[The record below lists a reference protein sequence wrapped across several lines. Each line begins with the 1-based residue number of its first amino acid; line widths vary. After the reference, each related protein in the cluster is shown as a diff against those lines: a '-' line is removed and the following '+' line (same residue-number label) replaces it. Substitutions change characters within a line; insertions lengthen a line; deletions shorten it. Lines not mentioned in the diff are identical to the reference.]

1 MNLKKLSLVW
11 CNSLDKLLL
20 LLAPIFVTAESS
32 ESHYVSGM
40 DQSTGWNK
48 ACVGNSRLNCC
59 PSTLNSL

>member
-1 MNLKKLSLVW
+1 MDLKKLSLVW

-40 DQSTGWNK
+40 DHSKGWNK
-48 ACVGNSRLNCC
+48 AYVGDILLNCC
-59 PSTLNSL
+59 PSTHNSL